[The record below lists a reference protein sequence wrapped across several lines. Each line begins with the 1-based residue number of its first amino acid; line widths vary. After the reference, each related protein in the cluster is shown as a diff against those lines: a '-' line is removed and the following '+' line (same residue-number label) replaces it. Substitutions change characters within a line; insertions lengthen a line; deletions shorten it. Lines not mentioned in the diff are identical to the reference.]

1 MLIKLTPG
9 FLFSGKRSTQQGL
22 RSSLWTNPSYST
34 STIYKMIFP
43 FLLEGSLIQMENSNS
58 NKLSSSRTYSINFF
72 PFFPFLL
79 LSFSV
84 CYIQKKKQLIM
95 KRHSLGAKDGKILQK
110 EFYRKLQGLIGLKF
124 VNKHN
129 MRSLSW

>member
-1 MLIKLTPG
+1 
-9 FLFSGKRSTQQGL
+9 
-22 RSSLWTNPSYST
+22 
-34 STIYKMIFP
+34 
-43 FLLEGSLIQMENSNS
+43 
-58 NKLSSSRTYSINFF
+58 
-72 PFFPFLL
+72 
-79 LSFSV
+79 
-84 CYIQKKKQLIM
+84 M